1 MLISLKNIHPCTG
14 VKPGRSSVSAGGG
27 VVITSHLAAS
37 TGQHNLGRDN
47 HFPGAGGNTIFSPPQ
62 PRTERPRVVTAAPMR
77 FQSASGRI
85 RMPATLQYG
94 FEPMTTVAPTTTRP
108 TQAPLPG
115 RKPGAQK
122 SPKLFNKPLGQPRQ
136 RIRPRRVNVIS
147 FYEKESV
154 LDKLSDLF
162 QNLLV

>member
-1 MLISLKNIHPCTG
+1 MKS
-14 VKPGRSSVSAGGG
+14 GGG

-37 TGQHNLGRDN
+37 PAQHNLQHDN
-47 HFPGAGGNTIFSPPQ
+47 HFPGGDEIFSPPHPLLQPQ
-62 PRTERPRVVTAAPMR
+62 PRTEAPMR

-94 FEPMTTVAPTTTRP
+94 FQPMTTVATNSVRT
-108 TQAPLPG
+108 TQAPLG
-115 RKPGAQK
+115 RKPGDQNR
-122 SPKLFNKPLGQPRQ
+122 PKLFNKPLGQHRH

-162 QNLLV
+162 QNFLV